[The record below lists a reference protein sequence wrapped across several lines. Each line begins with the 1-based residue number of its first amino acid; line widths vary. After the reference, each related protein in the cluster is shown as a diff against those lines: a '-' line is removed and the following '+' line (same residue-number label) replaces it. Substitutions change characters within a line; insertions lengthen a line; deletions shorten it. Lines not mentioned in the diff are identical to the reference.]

1 MWWIEWQ
8 TMYTLWLL
16 ALSQPSNSGSHF
28 YGYCFWVACMHST
41 IVSNRVPVFLSTF
54 GLRCLLWRGY
64 SCSILQL
71 IPLILMVSLR
81 VPTSAY
87 NVIFGAYTKAYGMI
101 ILGSHLFRLLE
112 FFFFF
117 FLIFITVHPIL
128 NSLLSLVR
136 YFITGT
142 FWVPGGDN
150 PA

>member
-1 MWWIEWQ
+1 MD
-8 TMYTLWLL
+8 TVFKLH
-16 ALSQPSNSGSHF
+16 G
-28 YGYCFWVACMHST
+28 MHST

-87 NVIFGAYTKAYGMI
+87 NVIYGAYTKAYGMI

-117 FLIFITVHPIL
+117 FDSHHCASNLELLTVIS
-128 NSLLSLVR
+128 SLLYYWNLLSSRRGQPSLAV
-136 YFITGT
+136 TCDSLG
-142 FWVPGGDN
+142 VE
-150 PA
+150 